1 VNYPLLAKSLNI
13 YNSNGALRLFEKK
26 MYNLAASFDSQ
37 LSPVAPFLF
46 YLVIGI
52 IIFVETGLLIGFFL
66 PGDSLLFSAGLVVS
80 AREDINIVFLIL
92 VIFMAAFV
100 GDQVGYV
107 IGRKLGR
114 PYLERKNSPRMQKML
129 ARSERFYERYG
140 WWSVVIAR
148 YIPWVR
154 TFVPPI
160 AGTVRMNYYK
170 FLSANALGAFLW
182 GVGITLAGFYSGS
195 ISWVKDISYFLAA
208 FFITGSIV
216 SALINYR
223 RDRRD

>member
-1 VNYPLLAKSLNI
+1 MLT
-13 YNSNGALRLFEKK
+13 
-26 MYNLAASFDSQ
+26 LAASFDEQ

-46 YLVIGI
+46 YVVIAGI
-52 IIFVETGLLIGFFL
+52 IFIETGLLLGFFL
-66 PGDSLLFSAGLVVS
+66 PGDSLLFSAGLVAA
-80 AREDINIVFLIL
+80 ARDDINIVFLIL
-92 VIFMAAFV
+92 IIFLAAFI

-107 IGRKLGR
+107 IGRKVGR
-114 PYLERKNSPRMQKML
+114 PYLEKHKSKRMQLML
-129 ARSERFYERYG
+129 ERSERFYERYG

-160 AGTVRMNYYK
+160 AGTVKMNYYK

-182 GVGITLAGFYSGS
+182 GVGITLAGYYSGS
-195 ISWVKDISYFLAA
+195 IPFVKDISYILAA
-208 FFITGSIV
+208 FFISGSLI
-216 SALINYR
+216 SAFINYR

>member
-1 VNYPLLAKSLNI
+1 MLT
-13 YNSNGALRLFEKK
+13 F
-26 MYNLAASFDSQ
+26 AASFDEQ

-46 YLVIGI
+46 YVVIAGI
-52 IIFVETGLLIGFFL
+52 IFIETGLLLGFFL
-66 PGDSLLFSAGLVVS
+66 PGDSLLFSAGLVAA
-80 AREDINIVFLIL
+80 ARDDINIVFLIL
-92 VIFMAAFV
+92 IIFLAAFI

-107 IGRKLGR
+107 IGRKVGR
-114 PYLERKNSPRMQKML
+114 PYLEKHKSKRMQQML

-160 AGTVRMNYYK
+160 AGTVKMNYYK

-182 GVGITLAGFYSGS
+182 GVGITLAGYYSGS
-195 ISWVKDISYFLAA
+195 ISWVKDISYALAA
-208 FFITGSIV
+208 FFISGSLISV
-216 SALINYR
+216 FINYR

>member
-1 VNYPLLAKSLNI
+1 MLT
-13 YNSNGALRLFEKK
+13 F
-26 MYNLAASFDSQ
+26 AATFDEQ

-46 YLVIGI
+46 YVVISGI
-52 IIFVETGLLIGFFL
+52 IFIETGLLLGFFL
-66 PGDSLLFSAGLVVS
+66 PGDSLLFSAGLVAA
-80 AREDINIVFLIL
+80 ARDDINIVFLVL
-92 VIFMAAFV
+92 AIFLAAFI

-107 IGRKLGR
+107 IGRKVGR
-114 PYLERKNSPRMQKML
+114 PYLEKHKTKRMQRML

-160 AGTVRMNYYK
+160 AGTVKMNYYK

-182 GVGITLAGFYSGS
+182 GVGITLAGYYSGS
-195 ISWVKDISYFLAA
+195 ISWVKDISYALAV
-208 FFITGSIV
+208 FFISA
-216 SALINYR
+216 ALISAFMNYLK
-223 RDRRD
+223 DHNESV

>member
-1 VNYPLLAKSLNI
+1 M
-13 YNSNGALRLFEKK
+13 SNF
-26 MYNLAASFDSQ
+26 AASFDTQ

-46 YLVIGI
+46 YLVIAV
-52 IIFVETGLLIGFFL
+52 IIFIETGLLIGFFL
-66 PGDSLLFSAGLVVS
+66 PGDSLLFSAGLVAS
-80 AREDINIVFLIL
+80 ARDDINIVILIS
-92 VIFMAAFV
+92 VIYLAAFI

-107 IGRKLGR
+107 LGRKLGR

-160 AGTVRMNYYK
+160 AGTVKMNYYK
-170 FLSANALGAFLW
+170 FLSANALGALLW
-182 GVGITLAGFYSGS
+182 GVGITLAGFYAGLFPL
-195 ISWVKDISYFLAA
+195 VKQAA
-208 FFITGSIV
+208 YLIAFVLITAWLLKVLTDLKKKKS
-216 SALINYR
+216 
-223 RDRRD
+223 